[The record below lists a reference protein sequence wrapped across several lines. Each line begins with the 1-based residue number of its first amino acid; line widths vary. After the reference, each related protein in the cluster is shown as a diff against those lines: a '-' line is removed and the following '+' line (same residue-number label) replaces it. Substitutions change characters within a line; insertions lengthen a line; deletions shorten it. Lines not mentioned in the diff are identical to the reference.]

1 MGEEF
6 EFTVDNIYLNCNE
19 QKIPINFQDSNIL
32 YETREEGLPLIIPT
46 KEYTLE
52 CTVSDELMNI
62 LIPSIE
68 YDDIENKG
76 VYMDITIGENTMNV
90 KFINVPEEYLK
101 LCGNKFYKV
110 IFIICN
116 KLYKEGSKFN
126 KPIDIQKELNKIWK
140 NRKYVITPDGKLEIV
155 I

>member
-19 QKIPINFQDSNIL
+19 QKIPIKFQNSNDL
-32 YETREEGLPLIIPT
+32 YKAREEGLPLEIPT
-46 KEYTLE
+46 KEYMLE

-76 VYMDITIGENTMNV
+76 VYIDITIGENTMNV

-101 LCGNKFYKV
+101 FYGDKFYKAM
-110 IFIICN
+110 FIICN

-126 KPIDIQKELNKIWK
+126 KPIDIQKELNEIWK
-140 NRKYVITPDGKLEIV
+140 NRKYVITPDRKLEIM